1 MSENTLDIANLIDAL
16 EARYGNAV
24 VRNLYDRLHQH
35 YDPPSKRQVSLIGG
49 GYLDTRTHRFHW
61 NRYWKRYGA

>member
-1 MSENTLDIANLIDAL
+1 
-16 EARYGNAV
+16 
-24 VRNLYDRLHQH
+24 
-35 YDPPSKRQVSLIGG
+35 LIGG